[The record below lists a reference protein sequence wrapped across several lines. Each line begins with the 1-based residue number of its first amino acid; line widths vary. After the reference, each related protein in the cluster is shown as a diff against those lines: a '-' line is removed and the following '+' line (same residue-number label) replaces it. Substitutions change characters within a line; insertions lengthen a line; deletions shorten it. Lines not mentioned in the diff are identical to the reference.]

1 MLSFVVTALGRGHDG
16 GVSTSET
23 PAPRTARERGRVEL
37 TARILEIARRHLAE
51 QGAAALSLR
60 AIARELQM
68 ASSALYRY
76 FPSRDELLTALIVE
90 AYDAVGEA
98 AELAVA
104 DAGADV
110 TPRWLALAGAVRSWA
125 LEHPH
130 QYALVYGSPVPG
142 YAAPTTTV
150 DPAARVA
157 LAFLDVVADGVA
169 VGEIEPGR
177 AAPRSP
183 TVHADFEVLRQTL
196 GRSIPDRVLHRGLAV
211 WTQLFGAVS
220 FELFGHLHNVI
231 SDYDE
236 FFACQQQAAAR
247 YLISG

>member
-1 MLSFVVTALGRGHDG
+1 
-16 GVSTSET
+16 
-23 PAPRTARERGRVEL
+23 L

-60 AIARELQM
+60 AIARELQI
-68 ASSALYRY
+68 ASSAIYRY

-90 AYDAVGEA
+90 AYDAVGGA
-98 AELAVA
+98 AEQAL
-104 DAGADV
+104 ADV
-110 TPRWLALAGAVRSWA
+110 GEDVTTRWLALAGAVRSWA
-125 LEHPH
+125 IAHPH

-150 DPAARVA
+150 DPAARVS
-157 LAFLDVVADGVA
+157 LAFLGIVADGVA
-169 VGEIEPGR
+169 DGGIQPGS

-183 TVHADFEVLRQTL
+183 AVHADLEALRELL
-196 GRSIPDRVLHRGLAV
+196 GRPVPDRVLHRGFAV
-211 WTQLFGAVS
+211 WTQLFGLVS

-231 SDYDE
+231 TDYDA
-236 FFACQQQAAAR
+236 FFACQQRAAAR